1 MAYSLRAIVS
11 SSVIAPS
18 IINAVNS
25 FNGRTGAVTPASGD
39 YTAATGVIPTST
51 QIAGKNKIING
62 DFYVAQRGTSFTY
75 GSGGLIAASYN
86 LDRWIFDFNGTPT
99 VVVQQLSFPNGTS
112 LPGYI
117 GGQPQYYANIT
128 CSSTGSGNTFHEFDQ
143 RIENARLFN
152 GQPATLSFW
161 AKCDSARTIY
171 PRLDTS
177 GSPSDTLNSFPTVTL
192 STSWAYYQVTM
203 TMPNITTAGSY
214 SANSYLRLVLG
225 LGTVSTSENF
235 SFYGVQVEAGSTAT
249 QFTTATG
256 TIQGELAA
264 CQRYY
269 YQITGSAA
277 SQNPIG
283 IAMLLSSTNAE
294 CDVQYPVTMRTSPT
308 MSYSAAADITVTWS
322 AGTSATSALN
332 QDLYSPNSSL
342 VRIVTSG
349 LTAGQA
355 GYFRVEA
362 ASTKYIAFNAEL

>member
-1 MAYSLRAIVS
+1 VVAGTT
-11 SSVIAPS
+11 APS
-18 IINAVNS
+18 STGTVSS

-51 QIAGKNKIING
+51 QIAGKNAIING
-62 DFYVAQRGTSFTY
+62 DFNVWQRGTTFSPSAGTKTY
-75 GSGGLIAASYN
+75 TA
-86 LDRWIFDFNGTPT
+86 DRFLNGTDGSAT
-99 VVVQQLSFPNGTS
+99 VTATRQTFTPGTAPVAGYEGTYYLQAAITGTS
-112 LPGYI
+112 
-117 GGQPQYYANIT
+117 
-128 CSSTGSGNTFHEFDQ
+128 GSMMIQ
-143 RIENARLFN
+143 RIEDVRKFA
-152 GQPATLSFW
+152 GQ
-161 AKCDSARTIY
+161 
-171 PRLDTS
+171 
-177 GSPSDTLNSFPTVTL
+177 TVTL
-192 STSWAYYQVTM
+192 SYWANATTST
-203 TMPNITTAGSY
+203 GSFTPF
-214 SANSYLRLVLG
+214 AVQNF
-225 LGTVSTSENF
+225 GTGGSGGVSTNATSSITIGTSGWTRYQTTINIPSISGKTIGDATNNLEI
-235 SFYGVQVEAGSTAT
+235 YLYYITVATTVTIWGVQLEAGSTAT